1 MKDPCIAL
9 DVSKGKSH
17 CQGFITQDEPVG
29 RAIRIMHDR
38 IGLENLM
45 SLKNTILER
54 HSRVV
59 FVFEATGIYHK
70 SIQSYLDEQHES
82 YIILSPLEA
91 AKIRKSRLRST
102 KTDVKDCRSI
112 AEAYFLRDYSI
123 HGKLDERDEKAR
135 TLNRHYG
142 FIVWQIKHLKIRFRS
157 VLDLVFPRFDLLYEN
172 PYRSIP
178 FTLLKHYRHPRF
190 IKGKRIGTIAKTL
203 MKGTT
208 HREAFCLAEA
218 KKILS
223 YAQRTQSGC
232 RPEQQEVIIL
242 RNLVLELEE
251 KMKEAQTILDDLEA
265 CVKDNEVYKRL
276 MTMPGVAINL
286 ASRITA
292 EIGNINRFG
301 HKKQLVAYAGTDPK
315 IYQSGQKTG
324 DHLPITKKGNKCLRT
339 LFYMAA
345 RAAIGSKKPNSIKR
359 FYESKTTQVTPLE
372 RNAAIIA
379 SSNKMMHILFSL
391 CKNHQDY
398 RNRI

>member
-17 CQGFITQDEPVG
+17 CQGFITQDEPLG
-29 RAIRIMHDR
+29 RAVMITHDLT
-38 IGLENLM
+38 GLE
-45 SLKNTILER
+45 SLIAMKNRLLKHHER
-54 HSRVV
+54 II
-59 FVFEATGIYHK
+59 FVFESTGIYHK
-70 SIQSYLDEQHES
+70 SIQSYLDERHES

-112 AEAYFLRDYSI
+112 AEAYFLRDHRI

-142 FIVWQIKHLKIRFRS
+142 FIVRQIRHLKIQFRS
-157 VLDLVFPRFDLLYEN
+157 VLDVVFPRFDLLYEN
-172 PYRSIP
+172 PYRTIP
-178 FTLLKHYRHPRF
+178 FTLLKHYRHPGL
-190 IKGKRIGTIAKTL
+190 IKSKRIGTIAKTL
-203 MKGTT
+203 MKETT
-208 HREAFCLAEA
+208 HRETFCLAEA
-218 KKILS
+218 QKIKD

-232 RPEQQEVIIL
+232 LPEQQEVIIL
-242 RNLVLELEE
+242 RNLALELEK
-251 KMKEAQTILDDLEA
+251 KMKEAQSVLDDLEA
-265 CVKDNEVYKRL
+265 CVKENEVYKRL
-276 MTMPGVAINL
+276 MTMPGVATNL

-292 EIGNINRFG
+292 EIGNINRFE

-324 DHLPITKKGNKCLRT
+324 EHLPITKKGNKHLRS

-345 RAAIGSKKPNSIKR
+345 RAAIDSKKPNTIKR
-359 FYESKTTQVTPLE
+359 FYASKTTQANPLE

-379 SSNKMMHILFSL
+379 SSNKMMHVLFSL

-398 RNRI
+398 RNQA